1 MKETHNGF
9 LSFPNV
15 IISTSDTHST
25 ENDPPTGTND
35 IRVLSLDDADG
46 VIGSLASE
54 TARSILQSLH
64 NEPATASDLADS
76 ADTTIQNVG
85 HHLESLQAADLVEVV
100 ETRYSVKGREMDVY
114 APTDDRVL
122 VCVDDGESG
131 LIDSL
136 QELVGVTAALGVVS
150 AIVQRSFRTTSVTA
164 APETAPRVPN
174 SVMAEPA
181 MGLLSPGLAFFLGGL
196 LVLTIMML
204 WSRRNRLGRLIPA

>member
-1 MKETHNGF
+1 
-9 LSFPNV
+9 
-15 IISTSDTHST
+15 
-25 ENDPPTGTND
+25 
-35 IRVLSLDDADG
+35 
-46 VIGSLASE
+46 
-54 TARSILQSLH
+54 
-64 NEPATASDLADS
+64 
-76 ADTTIQNVG
+76 
-85 HHLESLQAADLVEVV
+85 
-100 ETRYSVKGREMDVY
+100 MDVY

-164 APETAPRVPN
+164 PPETAPRVPN